1 MPENLLNYEETPGA
15 SEAINKWVD
24 QGHEVFIITGRPFN
38 SYEPSRKWLD
48 EHHLERVPLFCV
60 DKYGRETAKQDYK
73 YNMTLEELY
82 NMTFDFAVEDSPAA
96 FEHVIHFDNCR
107 TAVFD
112 RPWNSRAELPND
124 RFVRCKDWQEIDRVF
139 EIEKRRMT
147 YDKFLKAAPVVFL
160 IGTMVTAIL
169 YQKTLLEIWLTI
181 AITFGT
187 TAYHFIMRWVVAFIY
202 NSIMHNRADY
212 RKHWYQV
219 SKSEMKLYEKLRVKK
234 WKNRMP
240 TYNPSLFD
248 PRQHTWEEIA
258 QVTCQAELGHETIVV
273 LSFVPILAGHW
284 LGGYPAF
291 IITSILAAM
300 FDMMFVIMQR
310 YNRQRILKLIK

>member
-1 MPENLLNYEETPGA
+1 M
-15 SEAINKWVD
+15 IN
-24 QGHEVFIITGRPFN
+24 
-38 SYEPSRKWLD
+38 
-48 EHHLERVPLFCV
+48 
-60 DKYGRETAKQDYK
+60 
-73 YNMTLEELY
+73 
-82 NMTFDFAVEDSPAA
+82 
-96 FEHVIHFDNCR
+96 
-107 TAVFD
+107 
-112 RPWNSRAELPND
+112 
-124 RFVRCKDWQEIDRVF
+124 
-139 EIEKRRMT
+139 
-147 YDKFLKAAPVVFL
+147 FLKAAPVVFL

-234 WKNRMP
+234 WKNCMP

-258 QVTCQAELGHETIVV
+258 QATCQAELGHETIVV

>member
-1 MPENLLNYEETPGA
+1 M
-15 SEAINKWVD
+15 I
-24 QGHEVFIITGRPFN
+24 
-38 SYEPSRKWLD
+38 
-48 EHHLERVPLFCV
+48 
-60 DKYGRETAKQDYK
+60 
-73 YNMTLEELY
+73 
-82 NMTFDFAVEDSPAA
+82 
-96 FEHVIHFDNCR
+96 
-107 TAVFD
+107 
-112 RPWNSRAELPND
+112 
-124 RFVRCKDWQEIDRVF
+124 
-139 EIEKRRMT
+139 
-147 YDKFLKAAPVVFL
+147 KFLKAAPVVFL
-160 IGTMVTAIL
+160 IGTIVTGIL

-219 SKSEMKLYEKLRVKK
+219 SKSEMKLYEKLHVKK

-248 PRQHTWEEIA
+248 
-258 QVTCQAELGHETIVV
+258 QAELGHETIVV
-273 LSFVPILAGHW
+273 LSFVPIVAGHW